1 VSTDV
6 LRIVF
11 GTAMVVLASLY
22 ALPQWL
28 RVRRTGSV
36 EGVSLAATSNAF
48 ISCTAWVIYAVVLGD
63 VWVLLT
69 CIAALPSL
77 GATTWI
83 LARNHASRDGMATT
97 WVWTAILVIAGAA
110 AHWTTT
116 PIDLLLGAAILWY
129 VAPAGIMAWTN
140 ADVSGISAGAWL
152 VLLSDAVLWLLYSL
166 LAGIVT
172 GILYAVFA
180 GGGALVVL
188 ARLAWRW
195 GPSCGVCAP
204 LAACTCTPVTAT

>member
-1 VSTDV
+1 MSTDT
-6 LRIVF
+6 LRLVF
-11 GTAMVVLASLY
+11 GIGMVTLAALY
-22 ALPQWL
+22 SLPQWL

-48 ISCTAWVIYAVVLGD
+48 ISCVAWVVYGAVLGD

-83 LARNHASRDGMATT
+83 LVRNHASREGMTTT
-97 WVWTAILVIAGAA
+97 WVWTGALVVGAA
-110 AHWTTT
+110 IAPWTST
-116 PIDLLLGAAILWY
+116 PIDVVLGASILWY
-129 VAPAGIMAWTN
+129 VAPAAWMAWTS
-140 ADVSGISAGAWL
+140 ADVTGVSAGAWY
-152 VLLSDAVLWLLYSL
+152 VLLADASLWLLYSL
-166 LAGIVT
+166 LTGIVT
-172 GILYAVFA
+172 GVLYAVFA

-195 GPSCGVCAP
+195 GPDCGVCAP
-204 LAACTCTPVTAT
+204 LGSCTCSSVASS

>member
-1 VSTDV
+1 VSTEA

-11 GTAMVVLASLY
+11 GIAMVVLASLY

-69 CIAALPSL
+69 CLAALPSL

-83 LARNHASRDGMATT
+83 LVRNHASRGGMATT
-97 WVWTAILVIAGAA
+97 WIWTAALVAGGVMAP
-110 AHWTTT
+110 WTTM
-116 PIDLLLGAAILWY
+116 PIDLLLGASILWY
-129 VAPAGIMAWTN
+129 VAPAAVMAWTS
-140 ADVSGISAGAWL
+140 ADVTGISAGAWI
-152 VLLSDAVLWLLYSL
+152 VLLADAVLWLLYSL
-166 LAGIVT
+166 LAGIFT

-195 GPSCGVCAP
+195 GPDCGVCPP
-204 LAACTCTPVTAT
+204 LAACTCAPIAA